1 MKKKVINAQ
10 NEQQNE
16 RLEISLKTK
25 RNGYLLEVGDEGYM
39 YFDAQKMIE
48 GFLVHVGLG
57 RLEPMTS
64 QEVKNLLKATL
75 EGSAERML
83 QQEITALKEQVR
95 NLKKEMK
102 MKLKLCS

>member
-48 GFLVHVGLG
+48 GFLVH
-57 RLEPMTS
+57 
-64 QEVKNLLKATL
+64 
-75 EGSAERML
+75 
-83 QQEITALKEQVR
+83 
-95 NLKKEMK
+95 
-102 MKLKLCS
+102 